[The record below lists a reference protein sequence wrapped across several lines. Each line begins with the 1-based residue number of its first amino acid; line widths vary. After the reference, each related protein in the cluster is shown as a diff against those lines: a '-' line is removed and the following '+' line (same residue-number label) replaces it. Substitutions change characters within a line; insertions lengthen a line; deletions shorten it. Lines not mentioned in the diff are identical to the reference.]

1 MPPDGKPYKKL
12 SAFNTNATPESTDL
26 LVSISSTGENQNVP
40 ISSVHKVD
48 SVNGMAGAVVLDPS
62 DIGADALGSAAQA
75 LVDSK
80 IYTDSE
86 IAAIDTGV
94 QSVVA
99 GTGIAVDATDPA
111 NPIVTNT
118 QTSAEWG
125 NITGNLS
132 SQTDLNNALGGKVDK
147 VTGKQLSAND
157 YTNLEKTKLSGIED
171 EAEKNVNSDWNA
183 VSGDAQILNKPTI
196 PTKTSDITNDSGFI
210 TTEADPT
217 VPAWAKT
224 PSKPTYTK
232 TDVGLG
238 DVDNTSDLS
247 KPISTATQ
255 AALNAKENTLTKGNL
270 VAGTNVTLTGTLTNR
285 LVGSGDVTIETNG
298 GGGITPD
305 TEENLL
311 SSTPDGSGY
320 VIATDT
326 LRGLYYNADNTQ
338 WYITSIPLSTELAN
352 PDAGYTQDSD
362 KRGYGDD
369 YIYGKKM
376 YATGIGDFT
385 DTPYEGAIKVDQD
398 FTPAKYQIYL
408 RGKWNTLFYDLTMEN
423 GDFEHVPQTYS
434 IDVRSGNSNT
444 TGLNGQP
451 IIREYKVD
459 AGAYPR
465 EVIIDGGN
473 LND

>member
-1 MPPDGKPYKKL
+1 MPPDGKTYKKL

-48 SVNGMAGAVVLDPS
+48 SVNGMTGAVVLDPS

-86 IAAIDTGV
+86 ITAIDTGV

-125 NITGNLS
+125 NITGTLS

-147 VTGKQLSAND
+147 VTGKQLSTND
-157 YTNLEKTKLSGIED
+157 YTNLEKIKLSGIED

-232 TDVGLG
+232 ADVGLG
-238 DVDNTSDLS
+238 NVDNTSDLS
-247 KPISTATQ
+247 KPVSTATQ
-255 AALNAKENTLTKGNL
+255 SALDGKQATLVSGTNIKTINGSTLLGSGDLTISGGGGSSLNLYPKVPSGRWLHGMSAGYVTNQAPSSGYVPIL
-270 VAGTNVTLTGTLTNR
+270 VARDMTIDAGGTNINTSSASSTVKMALYSDDGTGYPGAKVADFGTIDSSTTGQKIQTLGTNVDLTAGLHWILTIPSDNVMR
-285 LVGSGDVTIETNG
+285 LPVTAHTAWGEPQSLWHGSAIGANTTVYHG
-298 GGGITPD
+298 GYIT
-305 TEENLL
+305 
-311 SSTPDGSGY
+311 
-320 VIATDT
+320 TDT
-326 LRGLYYNADNTQ
+326 APPATAPSGMSLNR
-338 WYITSIPLSTELAN
+338 YIAIGSIRA
-352 PDAGYTQDSD
+352 A
-362 KRGYGDD
+362 
-369 YIYGKKM
+369 
-376 YATGIGDFT
+376 
-385 DTPYEGAIKVDQD
+385 
-398 FTPAKYQIYL
+398 
-408 RGKWNTLFYDLTMEN
+408 
-423 GDFEHVPQTYS
+423 
-434 IDVRSGNSNT
+434 
-444 TGLNGQP
+444 
-451 IIREYKVD
+451 
-459 AGAYPR
+459 
-465 EVIIDGGN
+465 
-473 LND
+473 